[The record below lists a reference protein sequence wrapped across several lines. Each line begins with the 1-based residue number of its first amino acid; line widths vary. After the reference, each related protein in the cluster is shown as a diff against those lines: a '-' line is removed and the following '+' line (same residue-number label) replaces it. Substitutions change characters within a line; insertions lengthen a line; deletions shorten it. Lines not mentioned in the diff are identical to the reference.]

1 MAIVQMTLPY
11 REQQQRKDL
20 AVLWTQSQPHVAA
33 FVSSMVLDFHAA
45 EDLIQQV
52 AVAVAE
58 QFEDYDASRPFVAW
72 AIGIAR
78 FKVYNYYRSVKRDKH
93 VFDSEAINGIARA
106 CTDLEPELDQR
117 KQALDTCIQ
126 RVQGRGAAVLEMRYV
141 REMKPGRIA
150 QKMGMTANAVSVM
163 LHRIRA
169 ALEKCIEQQLS
180 QADPQTDGP
189 TDGQAHSPTRQ
200 KGGE

>member
-1 MAIVQMTLPY
+1 MALPN

-20 AVLWTQSQPHVAA
+20 AVLWTQAQPHIAA

-58 QFEDYDASRPFVAW
+58 QFEQYDPSRPFVPW

-78 FKVYNYYRSVKRDKH
+78 FKVYNYYRKVKRDKH
-93 VFDSEAINGIARA
+93 VFDSEAIDGIARA
-106 CTDLEPELDQR
+106 YSELEPALDNR
-117 KQALDTCIQ
+117 KQALDTCVQ
-126 RVQGRGAAVLEMRYV
+126 RVQGRAATVLEMRYV
-141 REMKPGRIA
+141 REMKPARIA

-169 ALEKCIEQQLS
+169 ALEKCIDQQMHH
-180 QADPQTDGP
+180 TDG
-189 TDGQAHSPTRQ
+189 